1 MNILIVDD
9 SKVMRMIVRRTL
21 RQANVPAHSVEEAE
35 NGQDALGKLAAF
47 KADLILSD
55 WNMPEMDGPALLA
68 AVRGSGNAH
77 VKFGFITSQSSVES
91 RETARRAGA
100 EFLITKPFTPEDLE
114 AVLKPVFAAKR

>member
-21 RQANVPAHSVEEAE
+21 RQANVPAHTVEEAE
-35 NGQDALGKLAAF
+35 NGQDALNKLAAF
-47 KADLILSD
+47 KADIILSD
-55 WNMPEMDGPALLA
+55 WNMPTMDGPALLA
-68 AVRGSGNAH
+68 AVRAAGNFH
-77 VKFGFITSQSSVES
+77 TKFGFITSQSSVES

-114 AVLKPVFAAKR
+114 TVLKPLLTKR

>member
-21 RQANVPAHSVEEAE
+21 RQANVPAHTVEEAE
-35 NGQDALGKLAAF
+35 NGQDALSKLATF
-47 KADLILSD
+47 KADVILSD
-55 WNMPEMDGPALLA
+55 WNMPTMDGPALLA
-68 AVRGSGNAH
+68 AVRAAGNVH
-77 VKFGFITSQSSVES
+77 TKFGFITSQSSVES

-114 AVLKPVFAAKR
+114 TVLKPLLTKR